1 METRTC
7 PQCERRFPDAPAK
20 HLPFCSER
28 CRMIDLGAWFD
39 ERRGLPMGDTEDD
52 FEQDS
57 RRDDR

>member
-1 METRTC
+1 
-7 PQCERRFPDAPAK
+7 
-20 HLPFCSER
+20 
-28 CRMIDLGAWFD
+28 MIDLGAWFD